1 MNDNNKQNQNKEKDE
16 TEEDLKDNKIDESE
30 KTNQN
35 AEDEKLFDK
44 ISKLENE
51 LESIKEEK
59 LRLLA
64 EMENLRKRFEKEKI
78 ESIKFA
84 SINLIRDFLSPCDN
98 LLRALDSLTDEE
110 KTDKK
115 NKLLVNGISMVH
127 QEIIT
132 ILEKNGVKKINALN
146 EKFDHNLHQAMV
158 EIESDEESGTILKEL
173 QVGYIMND
181 RLVRPSMVAVSK
193 KKDPDKDEKNTKN

>member
-1 MNDNNKQNQNKEKDE
+1 MQ
-16 TEEDLKDNKIDESE
+16 S
-30 KTNQN
+30 
-35 AEDEKLFDK
+35 
-44 ISKLENE
+44 
-51 LESIKEEK
+51 
-59 LRLLA
+59 RL
-64 EMENLRKRFEKEKI
+64 
-78 ESIKFA
+78 
-84 SINLIRDFLSPCDN
+84 
-98 LLRALDSLTDEE
+98 
-110 KTDKK
+110 DKK

-132 ILEKNGVKKINALN
+132 IFEKNGVKKINALN

-158 EIESDEESGTILKEL
+158 EIESDQESGTILKEL

>member
-1 MNDNNKQNQNKEKDE
+1 MNDNNKQNQNKEKNE

-78 ESIKFA
+78 ESIKFG
-84 SINLIRDFLSPCDN
+84 SINLIRDFLSPC
-98 LLRALDSLTDEE
+98 
-110 KTDKK
+110 DKK

-181 RLVRPSMVAVSK
+181 RLVRPSMVVVSK
-193 KKDPDKDEKNTKN
+193 KKDPNKDEKNTKD

>member
-44 ISKLENE
+44 ISKLEND

-78 ESIKFA
+78 ESIKFG

-181 RLVRPSMVAVSK
+181 RLVRPSMVVVSK
-193 KKDPDKDEKNTKN
+193 KKDPNKDEKNTKN